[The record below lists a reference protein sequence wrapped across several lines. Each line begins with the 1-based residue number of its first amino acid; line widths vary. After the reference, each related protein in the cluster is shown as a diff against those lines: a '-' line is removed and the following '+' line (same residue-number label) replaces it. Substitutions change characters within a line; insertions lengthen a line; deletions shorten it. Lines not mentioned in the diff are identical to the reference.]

1 MEKKIVNSK
10 RSGKPKV
17 LVFDVDIFVA
27 TKPEL
32 ERAVFLYN
40 SLSEMV
46 FSPPQYVEEDEDR
59 YSEYPKEVFFVAN
72 WPESSRPDLIRDLS
86 SILGEHPTSVSKRL
100 LLIGNNKPGEMT
112 RKAFEAL
119 MLSFLKSRG
128 VEPYLYVTTA
138 RNEDS
143 AICKNLIRI

>member
-32 ERAVFLYN
+32 ERVVFLYN

-46 FSPPQYVEEDEDR
+46 FSAPQYIEDDEDR
-59 YSEYPKEVFFVAN
+59 YGAYRKEAFFVAN
-72 WPESSRPDLIRDLS
+72 WPETSRPDLVRDLA
-86 SILGEHPTSVSKRL
+86 SILGEHPTSVSRRL
-100 LLIGNNKPGEMT
+100 LLIGNNKPSEMT

-138 RNEDS
+138 KNEDS